1 MSGRARNKVDRL
13 METQGIKTVSL
24 GRIKVVSNIRE
35 RLVEEEQV
43 ALAESIRQNGIQ
55 VPCIGYE
62 DGAFVVPLD
71 GHRRID
77 AAPRAGL
84 DAVPMCVLDHLPS
97 PGEVARLQLVI
108 NCHRSDLKPTER
120 ARAIER
126 LMHQSGWSAAQ
137 VSARLGERSESM
149 ISKLLTLLVLPK
161 DMQDL
166 IDAGRIPI
174 SSAYSIAT
182 VNDAEERQRLVAAVL
197 DGSLRRDQLVKR
209 IKSLKRNQQ
218 QPRRPRQAKRSPRER
233 VTVPLGAGR
242 AITFVGPGLCVE
254 TLITWLE
261 DLVNRIRIV
270 NTAGVGLKDLATL
283 LRPTQTAERKP
294 D

>member
-1 MSGRARNKVDRL
+1 
-13 METQGIKTVSL
+13 MESMAIELVPLS
-24 GRIKVVSNIRE
+24 RIEVRSNVRQ

-84 DAVPMCVLDHLPS
+84 DAVPMCVLDHPPS

-120 ARAIER
+120 GRAYER
-126 LMHQSGWSAAQ
+126 LMTEFGVTAAELA
-137 VSARLGERSESM
+137 SHANEKSEST
-149 ISKLLTLLVLPK
+149 ISRLTTILVLPK
-161 DMQDL
+161 PIQDL
-166 IDAGRIPI
+166 IDAGRIPV
-174 SSAYSIAT
+174 SSGCALAT
-182 VNDAEERQRLVAAVL
+182 VTSADERERLVAGVL
-197 DGSLRRDQLVKR
+197 DGTLNRDQLVKR
-209 IKSLKRNQQ
+209 IKSLRSTPLRTAR
-218 QPRRPRQAKRSPRER
+218 PRRSNRPARQR
-233 VTVPLGAGR
+233 VTLSLGAGR
-242 AITFVGPGLCVE
+242 AITVAGPGLSVE
-254 TLITWLE
+254 TLITWL
-261 DLVNRIRIV
+261 DQLLDRIKRI
-270 NTAGVGLKDLATL
+270 NAPGVGLKDLAIL
-283 LRPTQTAERKP
+283 LRPPKTVDRNS